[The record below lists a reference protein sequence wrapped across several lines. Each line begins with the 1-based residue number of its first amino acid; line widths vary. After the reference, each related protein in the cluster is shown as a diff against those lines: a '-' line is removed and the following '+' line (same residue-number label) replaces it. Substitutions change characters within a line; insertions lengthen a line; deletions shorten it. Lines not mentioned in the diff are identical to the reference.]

1 MGLPLGLHRTLTPTS
16 VSQLREK
23 AGRGHHLTGGDTRS
37 LSASPRK
44 GVSDNRSRPQ
54 GLGSSSSAL
63 SLPSAVGETVETGQ
77 KRGAGRLGEGRS
89 STRGATC
96 SRQGSGPQR
105 ATWAQRPSSEP
116 VNYMG
121 IILGPTYH
129 APAWVPP
136 LHPLTASSP
145 SEKAPTAGE
154 IAHAETV
161 SQAAREQALLLS
173 MVILQFGMQNHLPR
187 HTESGQDGCARA
199 GRQFCLPSKA
209 TQTLAVTGMGEP
221 QLLRLQDRT
230 GGLIISNIYE
240 VLTTCQAFC

>member
-23 AGRGHHLTGGDTRS
+23 AGQGHHLTGGDTRS

-77 KRGAGRLGEGRS
+77 KRGEGRLGEGQP

-161 SQAAREQALLLS
+161 
-173 MVILQFGMQNHLPR
+173 
-187 HTESGQDGCARA
+187 
-199 GRQFCLPSKA
+199 LPSCPGA
-209 TQTLAVTGMGEP
+209 GPAAFNGNFAV
-221 QLLRLQDRT
+221 
-230 GGLIISNIYE
+230 
-240 VLTTCQAFC
+240 

>member
-1 MGLPLGLHRTLTPTS
+1 MTLKDVNLSEVTALTKAAGPRQAQLPPAHCPWVLVPGPKMGLPLGLHRTLTPTS

-77 KRGAGRLGEGRS
+77 KRGEGRLGEGQP

-129 APAWVPP
+129 APA
-136 LHPLTASSP
+136 
-145 SEKAPTAGE
+145 
-154 IAHAETV
+154 
-161 SQAAREQALLLS
+161 
-173 MVILQFGMQNHLPR
+173 
-187 HTESGQDGCARA
+187 
-199 GRQFCLPSKA
+199 
-209 TQTLAVTGMGEP
+209 
-221 QLLRLQDRT
+221 
-230 GGLIISNIYE
+230 
-240 VLTTCQAFC
+240 